1 MPTKHKGS
9 DSCKKTR
16 MDIGGS
22 LQGTRRESFGKGP
35 SLFLKE
41 KIPPRGKFSEQN
53 DFWSFSASLIP
64 IIFYKSREKDKEE
77 NYIHS

>member
-9 DSCKKTR
+9 DSSKKTR

-22 LQGTRRESFGKGP
+22 LQGTRWESFGKGP

-41 KIPPRGKFSEQN
+41 IKFPLEGNSLNRMISGVSLPP
-53 DFWSFSASLIP
+53 
-64 IIFYKSREKDKEE
+64 
-77 NYIHS
+77 